1 MDVTSRGFR
10 THVTIC
16 RLSGSRV
23 LDCGDHLVVRTP
35 ENPSYWWGN
44 FLLLASSYDGSD
56 PQRWLSRFKTEFPD
70 AKHIAIGAD
79 GTQGDT
85 TRVADLA
92 RLGSLETEVT
102 TVLTATAVREP
113 PRPNRTAEY
122 RALHTDDDWSQALE
136 LRTAVDHVQES
147 PEHRYFLERRQA
159 AMRDLAEGGHGK
171 WFGAFVDGRMRS
183 GLGVFSDGAGTVRYQ
198 TVDTHPEFER
208 QGLAGTLV
216 YEAGRYAL
224 EQLGAR
230 QLVIV
235 ADPDYV
241 AIRVYRSVG
250 FEDREQQIEMTR
262 RSDSR

>member
-1 MDVTSRGFR
+1 MDVISLGFR
-10 THVTIC
+10 THVVIC
-16 RLSGSRV
+16 RLSGSLVFDR
-23 LDCGDHLVVRTP
+23 GDHLVVRTP

-44 FLLLASSYDGSD
+44 FLLLASSYDGTD
-56 PQRWLSRFKTEFPD
+56 PQRWLARFEAEFPH
-70 AKHIAIGAD
+70 AEHIAIGAD
-79 GTQGDT
+79 GTRGDT
-85 TRVADLA
+85 THVAGLA

-102 TVLTATAVREP
+102 TVLTATGVREP

-122 RALHTDDDWSQALE
+122 RPLHSDDDWSQALE
-136 LRTAVDHVQES
+136 LRAAVDHDQDS
-147 PEHRYFLERRQA
+147 PEHRQFLERRQS
-159 AMRDLAEGGHGK
+159 AMRDLAEAGHGT

-183 GLGVFSDGAGTVRYQ
+183 GLGVFSDAAGTVRYQ

-224 EQLGAR
+224 EQLGAS

-250 FEDREQQIEMTR
+250 FTDREQQVEMVR
-262 RSDSR
+262 RAG